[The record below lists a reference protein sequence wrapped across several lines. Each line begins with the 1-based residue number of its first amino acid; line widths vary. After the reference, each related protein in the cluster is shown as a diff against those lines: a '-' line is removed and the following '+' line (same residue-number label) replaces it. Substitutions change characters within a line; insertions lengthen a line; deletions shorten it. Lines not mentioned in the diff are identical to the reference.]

1 RQGGALAHELSVSSE
16 RAGED
21 RLAADL
27 DRFLELQIQGRGSDR
42 PGQPEAGDGEGA
54 GLEET
59 AACSSA
65 SRCHGETSDSEWDR
79 DDWFSEGGK
88 SKRVRS
94 PRLPCAFAIRF
105 ATAGDAPF
113 QHRRADHPG
122 IGADEGRPAR
132 RQAQRGSNFLK
143 AVRLPSD
150 TTSPKA
156 DISTWPEADIF
167 IWLL

>member
-1 RQGGALAHELSVSSE
+1 MIGSAKAESQSGCAALGG
-16 RAGED
+16 G
-21 RLAADL
+21 RL
-27 DRFLELQIQGRGSDR
+27 RHPF
-42 PGQPEAGDGEGA
+42 
-54 GLEET
+54 
-59 AACSSA
+59 
-65 SRCHGETSDSEWDR
+65 R
-79 DDWFSEGGK
+79 D
-88 SKRVRS
+88 
-94 PRLPCAFAIRF
+94 
-105 ATAGDAPF
+105 AGDAPF

-167 IWLL
+167 IWLLQS